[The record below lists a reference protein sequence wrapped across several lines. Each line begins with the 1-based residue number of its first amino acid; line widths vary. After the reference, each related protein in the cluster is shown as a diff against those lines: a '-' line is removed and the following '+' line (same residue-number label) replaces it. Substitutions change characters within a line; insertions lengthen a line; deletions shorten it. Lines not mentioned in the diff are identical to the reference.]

1 MAALGRIAPYVE
13 RIVGNEYLHEN
24 VRVAGVNLRA
34 AYERA
39 SSRKAAK
46 AAEDKKL
53 YARIRRAAIAAREAA
68 AALTTGRRK
77 PKRRFPKRVALVAV
91 AGAGVAAAAAP
102 RVRARLLGRSDRGDQ
117 TAGPATAEPVSES
130 ALE

>member
-1 MAALGRIAPYVE
+1 
-13 RIVGNEYLHEN
+13 
-24 VRVAGVNLRA
+24 VRNLRG
-34 AYERA
+34 AYDRVTKK
-39 SSRKAAK
+39 RAAK

-53 YARIRRAAIAAREAA
+53 YARVRRAVIAAREAV

-77 PKRRFPKRVALVAV
+77 PKRRSPKRVALVAV